1 MRALNLPLAG
11 PFRVEIGGASGLHA
25 RDKRRV
31 SGMRKILVMIPA
43 GEVYD
48 HDCIRWYKAH
58 DVQRCIDQYHNIGD
72 AFVHDSSLKL
82 LDYDQV
88 SVMEIRSVNQ
98 ADIDLYNAEYDYCFL
113 RGSNYL
119 NSTMNW
125 SSALEVLKRLT
136 IPVIAFGI
144 GAQAPVSGPLILSEE
159 TKEVMRAIADHS
171 TTLGVRGIY
180 TADLLWSIGVKNVRV
195 IGCPTLFRRNDPGL
209 RIDLPPLTQ
218 VRKVGYTLRREVSST
233 YARDIGSYLALQ
245 RQTIL
250 DLSRRFDLT
259 VMAQGEVEEK
269 KLVFGRP
276 DQHEEALQALLKA
289 GWFVDRD
296 DPLLDLYLS
305 RLFYS
310 DVVADYDAVVRAQD
324 MVLGYRLHGNLIAL
338 ANKTPAV
345 YFTYD
350 SRTAEFVE
358 TFQIPAF
365 DVFGGEP
372 FELEAYWD
380 QSRFERFN
388 RAAYAGYRN
397 MRAFLIEN
405 ERRHPHDRRQGG
417 AGDPQCRLRP
427 GRSP

>member
-1 MRALNLPLAG
+1 
-11 PFRVEIGGASGLHA
+11 
-25 RDKRRV
+25 
-31 SGMRKILVMIPA
+31 
-43 GEVYD
+43 
-48 HDCIRWYKAH
+48 
-58 DVQRCIDQYHNIGD
+58 
-72 AFVHDSSLKL
+72 
-82 LDYDQV
+82 
-88 SVMEIRSVNQ
+88 
-98 ADIDLYNAEYDYCFL
+98 
-113 RGSNYL
+113 
-119 NSTMNW
+119 
-125 SSALEVLKRLT
+125 
-136 IPVIAFGI
+136 
-144 GAQAPVSGPLILSEE
+144 
-159 TKEVMRAIADHS
+159 
-171 TTLGVRGIY
+171 VRGTY
-180 TADLLWSIGVKNVRV
+180 TAELLWSIGVKNVRV

-209 RIDLPPLTQ
+209 RIDLPPLAE
-218 VRKVGYTLRREVSST
+218 VRRVGYTLRREVSTT
-233 YARDIGSYLALQ
+233 YARDIERYLAMQ

-250 DLSRRFDLT
+250 DLSTRFELT

-276 DQHEEALQALLKA
+276 DQHEEALQALLNA
-289 GWFVDRD
+289 RWFVDRN
-296 DPLLDLYLS
+296 DPLVQIYAS

-310 DVVADYDAVVRAQD
+310 DVVADYDAVVRSQD

-388 RAAYAGYRN
+388 RATYAGYRN

-405 ERRHPHDRRQGG
+405 GVANRMI
-417 AGDPQCRLRP
+417 GDKAISEVRNVA
-427 GRSP
+427 